1 MPKASRRKIDYNGKY
16 DAANYKMVV
25 IRLKRDS
32 DVLDALEKRLK
43 GTGMTKSEYIRAALE
58 EMPGQHGEAKRE

>member
-1 MPKASRRKIDYNGKY
+1 MPKASRRKIDYNRKY

-43 GTGMTKSEYIRAALE
+43 GTGVTKSEYIRAALE
-58 EMPGQHGEAKRE
+58 EMIGQHGEAKRE

>member
-32 DVLDALEKRLK
+32 DVLDALEKRL
-43 GTGMTKSEYIRAALE
+43 
-58 EMPGQHGEAKRE
+58 

>member
-1 MPKASRRKIDYNGKY
+1 MPRASRRKINYNGKY
-16 DAANYKMVV
+16 DAENYKTVV

-32 DVLDALEKRLK
+32 HVLDALEKRLK

-58 EMPGQHGEAKRE
+58 EMTGQRCEAKRE